1 VKSINFFIVSVLF
14 SNLYYT
20 KEGFTIRMVRLTITI
35 FKEDIKMSKH
45 ILMVVTTAD
54 KMNNDHETGLWLSEF
69 GEAYVE
75 FAAAGYEITVASPLG
90 GKAPVDER
98 SLEGEVP
105 QEILDTANLLENTVK
120 LNDIQDITKFD
131 AIFLPGGHGTMFDL
145 PDNSKLQTII
155 RDLYEGNKI
164 VAAVCHGP
172 AGLVGVTLSDGAPLV
187 AGKAV
192 TAFTDAEEVAT
203 TLDQYMPFLL
213 ETRMRELG
221 ANFEAASNW
230 SDHIQVDGSLIT
242 GQNPQSTVSVAK
254 EVVKQ
259 LA

>member
-1 VKSINFFIVSVLF
+1 
-14 SNLYYT
+14 
-20 KEGFTIRMVRLTITI
+20 
-35 FKEDIKMSKH
+35 MSKH

-54 KMNNDHETGLWLSEF
+54 NMNNEHSTGLWLSEF

-75 FAAAGYEITVASPLG
+75 FANAGHNITVASPKG
-90 GKAPVDER
+90 GKAPVDDR

-105 QEILDTANLLENTVK
+105 QEILDTAKYLENTIK
-120 LNDIQDITKFD
+120 LEEINELDAFD

-145 PDNSKLQTII
+145 PENTKLQEVI
-155 RDLYEGNKI
+155 RDLYEQNKV

-172 AGLVGVTLSDGAPLV
+172 AGLVSVKLSDGTPLV
-187 AGKAV
+187 AGKKV

-221 ANFEAASNW
+221 AQFVAAENW
-230 SDHIQVDGSLIT
+230 SDHVQRDGQLIT

-254 EVVKQ
+254 EVLKQ

>member
-1 VKSINFFIVSVLF
+1 
-14 SNLYYT
+14 
-20 KEGFTIRMVRLTITI
+20 
-35 FKEDIKMSKH
+35 MSKH

-54 KMNNDHETGLWLSEF
+54 NMNNEHSTGLWLSEF

-75 FAAAGYEITVASPLG
+75 FANAGYAITVASPKG
-90 GKAPVDER
+90 GKAPVDDR

-105 QEILDTANLLENTVK
+105 QEILDTAKYLENTLK
-120 LNDIQDITKFD
+120 LEEINDLDGFD

-145 PDNSKLQTII
+145 PENTKLQEII
-155 RDLYEGNKI
+155 RDLYEQNKV

-172 AGLVGVTLSDGAPLV
+172 AGLVGVKLSDGTPLV
-187 AGKAV
+187 AGKKV

-221 ANFEAASNW
+221 AQFVAAENW
-230 SDHIQVDGSLIT
+230 SDHVQRDGQLIT

-254 EVVKQ
+254 EVLKQ

>member
-1 VKSINFFIVSVLF
+1 
-14 SNLYYT
+14 
-20 KEGFTIRMVRLTITI
+20 
-35 FKEDIKMSKH
+35 
-45 ILMVVTTAD
+45 MVVTTAD
-54 KMNNDHETGLWLSEF
+54 NMNNEHSTGLWLSEF

-75 FAAAGYEITVASPLG
+75 FANAGHKITVASPKG
-90 GKAPVDER
+90 GKAPVDDR

-105 QEILDTANLLENTVK
+105 QEILDTAKYLENTLK
-120 LNDIQDITKFD
+120 LEDINDLDGFD

-145 PDNSKLQTII
+145 PENTKLQEII
-155 RDLYEGNKI
+155 RDLYEQNKV

-172 AGLVGVTLSDGAPLV
+172 AGLVGVKLSDGTPLV
-187 AGKAV
+187 AGKKV

-221 ANFEAASNW
+221 AHFVAAENW
-230 SDHIQVDGSLIT
+230 SDHVQRDGQLIT

-254 EVVKQ
+254 EVLKQ

>member
-1 VKSINFFIVSVLF
+1 
-14 SNLYYT
+14 
-20 KEGFTIRMVRLTITI
+20 
-35 FKEDIKMSKH
+35 MSKH

-54 KMNNDHETGLWLSEF
+54 HMNNEHSTGLWLSEF

-75 FAAAGYEITVASPLG
+75 FANAGHNITVASPKG
-90 GKAPVDER
+90 GKAPVDDR

-105 QEILDTANLLENTVK
+105 QEIQDTAKYLENTIK
-120 LNDIQDITKFD
+120 LEEINELDAFD

-145 PDNSKLQTII
+145 PENTKLQEVI
-155 RDLYEGNKI
+155 RDLYEQNKV

-172 AGLVGVTLSDGAPLV
+172 AGLVGVKLSDGTPLV
-187 AGKAV
+187 AGKKV

-221 ANFEAASNW
+221 AQFVAAENW
-230 SDHIQVDGSLIT
+230 SDHVQRDGQLIT

-254 EVVKQ
+254 EVLKQ